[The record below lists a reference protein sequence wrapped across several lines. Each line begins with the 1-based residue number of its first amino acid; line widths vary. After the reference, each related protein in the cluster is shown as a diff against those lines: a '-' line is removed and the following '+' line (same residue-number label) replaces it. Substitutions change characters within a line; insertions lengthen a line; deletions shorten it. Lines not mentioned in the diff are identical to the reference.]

1 MSSVIP
7 GGVTTGGIIF
17 MIWKIFT
24 DELSTLVMLPLT
36 KQCFWLH
43 WLIASRAVANITRKL
58 MLPDIHS
65 TWEQV
70 PDFLRLGHDFYP
82 RTMLK
87 KKKTSKCRAKMQ
99 SSYLVIRG
107 LLEVDKKIIFH
118 LEVWQTCKTCFI
130 V

>member
-7 GGVTTGGIIF
+7 GGVITGGIIF

-87 KKKTSKCRAKMQ
+87 KKKKTKNKQMQ
-99 SSYLVIRG
+99 GQNAIFLFSY
-107 LLEVDKKIIFH
+107 
-118 LEVWQTCKTCFI
+118 
-130 V
+130 